1 MNAPVGFCKSLFPI
15 ICMALL
21 LTGCRSVNIPQTGYV
36 SPEEQGAMTIGL
48 DDHDYDL
55 VAEGISREMFM
66 RGLPKTYVVVLGPVD
81 TRECPYDVRVVQL
94 QKSLQ
99 VIFNREGT
107 LKFLTVADAMSGGTA
122 IDEIFKIIQYNW
134 LNSNPMDLEDLQ
146 TFGKLA
152 QINGILF
159 GRVSSL
165 ERNLPGGAR
174 EISYRFV
181 WELTNTET
189 GLLDISH
196 EQRIRKNVSRD
207 MLLRQ

>member
-1 MNAPVGFCKSLFPI
+1 MRKSMYWTRAAGGLAAL
-15 ICMALL
+15 ALL
-21 LTGCRSVNIPQTGYV
+21 AGCRSVDIPRTGYV
-36 SPEEQGAMTIGL
+36 SPEEEGVMTIAL

-55 VAEGISREMFM
+55 AAEGIAREMFM
-66 RGLPKTYVVVLGPVD
+66 RGLPKDYVVVLGPVD
-81 TRECPYDVRVVQL
+81 TRECPYDVRVIQL

-107 LKFLTVADAMSGGTA
+107 LKFLTAADAMAGGTA
-122 IDEIFKIIQYNW
+122 VDEIYKIIQYNW

-146 TFGKLA
+146 TFGQLA
-152 QINGILF
+152 RINGILF

-165 ERNLPGGAR
+165 ERNLPGGGR

-181 WELTNTET
+181 WELTNTKT
-189 GLLDISH
+189 GVLDISH
-196 EQRIRKNVSRD
+196 EQRIRKNISRD